1 MNVDKHTHTHTHPTS
16 ILICVTLTLYPQN
29 NRQQGPSTGP
39 PIPVHFSLHRTRKNV
54 ISSFMKIS
62 KHPPHLPPL
71 QIIAQMS
78 PSWSWLSDS
87 CGTVIPWKPFSQPGS
102 VLPPPGLPSVYP
114 ATSCASKVIGMVFV
128 SPNRTWAP
136 QGHKCCKQNPSCLQI
151 YLIASNTAW
160 LIILPLRI
168 ESFNECINI
177 ERMLAYKMG
186 KELENQIPVVIQKH
200 WAEGWVIMD
209 FSHLGEGFWVI
220 MTRQKWN

>member
-1 MNVDKHTHTHTHPTS
+1 M
-16 ILICVTLTLYPQN
+16 LYPPSWKSQN
-29 NRQQGPSTGP
+29 
-39 PIPVHFSLHRTRKNV
+39 ILHISLLFRSLLRC
-54 ISSFMKIS
+54 
-62 KHPPHLPPL
+62 HLPDHDSL
-71 QIIAQMS
+71 ILVELWSHGNHS
-78 PSWSWLSDS
+78 PSLDRYS
-87 CGTVIPWKPFSQPGS
+87 
-102 VLPPPGLPSVYP
+102 PPPRLPSVYP

-186 KELENQIPVVIQKH
+186 KELENQIPAVIQKH